1 MYIWLII
8 HRLRIFWTCGGTCR
22 DMDII
27 HVRKTNTLSIF
38 LIYFIVIRKKN
49 QFDRTSDQT
58 HILKHTHTWKN
69 SIFSI
74 YKRRWALK
82 PFASAHIWKREGRGK
97 IGLVQR
103 ADKFRKSYEPLK
115 CRNIL
120 FRLSNDNNLK
130 RILLEYLSISLSKF
144 L

>member
-1 MYIWLII
+1 MKKFHIQHLQTKMSTKAF
-8 HRLRIFWTCGGTCR
+8 RIST
-22 DMDII
+22 
-27 HVRKTNTLSIF
+27 
-38 LIYFIVIRKKN
+38 
-49 QFDRTSDQT
+49 
-58 HILKHTHTWKN
+58 
-69 SIFSI
+69 
-74 YKRRWALK
+74 
-82 PFASAHIWKREGRGK
+82 EGRGK

>member
-1 MYIWLII
+1 MKKFHIQHLQTKMSTKAF
-8 HRLRIFWTCGGTCR
+8 RI
-22 DMDII
+22 
-27 HVRKTNTLSIF
+27 
-38 LIYFIVIRKKN
+38 
-49 QFDRTSDQT
+49 
-58 HILKHTHTWKN
+58 
-69 SIFSI
+69 
-74 YKRRWALK
+74 
-82 PFASAHIWKREGRGK
+82 REGRGK

>member
-1 MYIWLII
+1 MKKFHIQHLQTKMSTKAFRIGTYI
-8 HRLRIFWTCGGTCR
+8 
-22 DMDII
+22 
-27 HVRKTNTLSIF
+27 
-38 LIYFIVIRKKN
+38 
-49 QFDRTSDQT
+49 
-58 HILKHTHTWKN
+58 
-69 SIFSI
+69 
-74 YKRRWALK
+74 
-82 PFASAHIWKREGRGK
+82 KREGRGK

>member
-1 MYIWLII
+1 MKKFHIQHLQTKMSTKAF
-8 HRLRIFWTCGGTCR
+8 RIGT
-22 DMDII
+22 
-27 HVRKTNTLSIF
+27 
-38 LIYFIVIRKKN
+38 
-49 QFDRTSDQT
+49 
-58 HILKHTHTWKN
+58 
-69 SIFSI
+69 
-74 YKRRWALK
+74 
-82 PFASAHIWKREGRGK
+82 K